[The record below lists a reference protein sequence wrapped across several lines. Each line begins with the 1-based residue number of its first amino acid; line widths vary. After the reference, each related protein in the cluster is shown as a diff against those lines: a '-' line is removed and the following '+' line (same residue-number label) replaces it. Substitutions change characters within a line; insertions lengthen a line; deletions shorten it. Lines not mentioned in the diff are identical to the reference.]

1 MNRKWIA
8 LLLCLSLLLAAL
20 TACGSQSGS
29 EAPADSAP
37 AEAQTSQTEEAPA
50 QEAPAQEA
58 PAEEAPAEEAS
69 AGDAEPSALE
79 EAPAEMAEPAVEH
92 RATMP
97 GSDLAELNY
106 TNEVS
111 LPLSDG
117 AELTLLTSAV
127 NLMGPLEGLGITDY
141 NGFEY
146 MQELEKRTG
155 VHVATTEVNF
165 FTASEQ
171 YNVIIASGDYPDMF
185 KNLGTYYAT
194 GLAGAQADEIII
206 DMTDDLPEFAPN
218 YDFLIHSNADET
230 PYFLTD
236 GMALQFMGTYDSFI
250 NNQGLVIRKDWLEDL
265 GLSVPETYEE
275 LHNAL
280 LAFKSEKGASTPI
293 YMTNN
298 CNITTLTE
306 GYNVASFAASGN
318 AGGPGGAAA
327 GLPYFVDNGTV
338 KCSLVEDDFRDYLK
352 MINQWREEGLM
363 DPDFISIEYDPFS
376 SYLDGQITSDQMG
389 VWPTSGEGVDKYTV
403 PVTCMASP
411 VQNKGDMQH
420 LTEMT
425 LAPADD
431 ITCISVSTGCE
442 DPELAM
448 RWLDYWYSEDG
459 ILLYNFGLEGVDF
472 QLGEDGTPLFTE
484 AVVNNE
490 YDLPVA
496 QYMRARCAFG
506 TMPSL
511 MLRYRSAYLNADLV
525 NEAWEVWTSNLDGT
539 MAISSNVTMPTEDAE
554 EEGRIASDILTY
566 ANQKVAQFAVGD
578 ADIDAE
584 WDSFV
589 EDLRGMNIDRC
600 IELEQAAY
608 DNAVG

>member
-1 MNRKWIA
+1 MMKKRLLA
-8 LLLCLSLLLAAL
+8 MLLCLSMLCLLLAA
-20 TACGSQSGS
+20 CGSDTSKPTPDAQSAESSVAEVPETS
-29 EAPADSAP
+29 EDAEEP
-37 AEAQTSQTEEAPA
+37 AET
-50 QEAPAQEA
+50 
-58 PAEEAPAEEAS
+58 AEAEEAS
-69 AGDAEPSALE
+69 EADEPE
-79 EAPAEMAEPAVEH
+79 EAEIPEIEEPTVEH
-92 RATMP
+92 RASMP
-97 GSDLAELNY
+97 GRDIAELDY

-111 LPLSDG
+111 LPLADG
-117 AELTLLTSAV
+117 VELTMLTPAV
-127 NLMGPLEGLGITDY
+127 NLMGDLANLGIENY

-146 MQELEKRTG
+146 MQELEKQTG
-155 VHVATTEVNF
+155 VHVETTEVNF

-185 KNLGTYYAT
+185 KNIGSYYST

-206 DMTDDLPEFAPN
+206 DLTDDLAEYAPN
-218 YDFLIHSNADET
+218 YDFLIHSNAAQT

-250 NNQGLVIRKDWLEDL
+250 NNQGLVVRKDWLEDL
-265 GLSVPETYEE
+265 GMDVPETYDE
-275 LHNAL
+275 LHDVL
-280 LAFKSEKGASTPI
+280 VAFKNEKGASTPI

-318 AGGPGGAAA
+318 AGGAGGAAA
-327 GLPYFVDNGTV
+327 GLPYFVDNGEI
-338 KCSLVEDDFRDYLK
+338 KCSLIEDDFRDYLK
-352 MINQWREEGLM
+352 MLNSWLDEGLM

-403 PVTCMASP
+403 PVTCMPSP

-431 ITCISVSTGCE
+431 ITSISISTGCE
-442 DPELAM
+442 NPEIAM
-448 RWLDYWYSEDG
+448 QWLDYWFSEDG
-459 ILLYNFGLEGVDF
+459 ILLYNFGLEGIDF
-472 QLGEDGTPLFTE
+472 ELDGDGTPLFTD

-490 YDLPVA
+490 FDLPVS
-496 QYMRARCAFG
+496 QYMRCRCAFG

-511 MLRYRSAYLNADLV
+511 MLRYRTAYLNADLV
-525 NEAWEVWTSNLDGT
+525 NEAWDVWTSNLDGT
-539 MAISSNVTMPTEDAE
+539 MAISSNVTMTTEAAE

-566 ANQKVAQFAVGD
+566 ANQKVAQFAIGD

-589 EDLRGMNIDRC
+589 ADLESMNIGRC
-600 IELEQAAY
+600 IELEQEAY
-608 DNAVG
+608 DNTVG

>member
-1 MNRKWIA
+1 MKKQFIA
-8 LLLCLSLLLAAL
+8 ILLCVCMLCLLFAG
-20 TACGSQSGS
+20 CGSDTASSASSSASAAEPQAAAS
-29 EAPADSAP
+29 ENEP
-37 AEAQTSQTEEAPA
+37 AEAEPAAEEPADDASEAAETSSEE
-50 QEAPAQEA
+50 E
-58 PAEEAPAEEAS
+58 PAEV
-69 AGDAEPSALE
+69 
-79 EAPAEMAEPAVEH
+79 AEPAVEH
-92 RATMP
+92 RASMP
-97 GSDLAELNY
+97 GSDIARLDY

-111 LPLSDG
+111 LPLADG
-117 AELTLLTSAV
+117 AELTMLTPAV
-127 NLMGPLEGLGITDY
+127 NLMGPLANLGIENY

-146 MQELEKRTG
+146 MQELEAQTG
-155 VHVATTEVNF
+155 VHVETIEVNF

-185 KNLGTYYAT
+185 KNIGTYYST

-206 DMTDDLPEFAPN
+206 DLTDDLPEYAPN

-230 PYFLTD
+230 PYFLVD

-265 GLSVPETYEE
+265 GMDVPQTYDE
-275 LHNAL
+275 LHDAL
-280 LAFKSEKGASTPI
+280 LAFKNEKGASTPI

-318 AGGPGGAAA
+318 AGGAGGAAA
-327 GLPYFVDNGTV
+327 GLPYFVDNGEI
-338 KCSLVEDDFRDYLK
+338 KCTLVEDDFRDYLK
-352 MINQWREEGLM
+352 MLNSWLDEGLM

-376 SYLDGQITSDQMG
+376 SYLDGQITSNQMG

-403 PVTCMASP
+403 PVTCMPSP

-431 ITCISVSTGCE
+431 ITSISISTGCE
-442 DPELAM
+442 DPETAM
-448 RWLDYWYSEDG
+448 QWLDYWFSEDG
-459 ILLYNFGLEGVDF
+459 ILLFNFGLEGTDF
-472 QLGEDGTPLFTE
+472 ELDSNGTPLFTD
-484 AVVNNE
+484 AVVNN
-490 YDLPVA
+490 DFGLPVS
-496 QYMRARCAFG
+496 QYMRCRCAFG

-525 NEAWEVWTSNLDGT
+525 NEAWDVWTSNLDGT
-539 MAISSNVTMPTEDAE
+539 MAVSSNVTMTTEAAE

-566 ANQKVAQFAVGD
+566 ANQKVAQFAIGD

-589 EDLRGMNIDRC
+589 ADLRSMNIDRC
-600 IELEQAAY
+600 IELKQEAY
-608 DNAVG
+608 DSTVG